1 MTVGESRDLNGGNSK
16 VAIGSPSINDRNI
29 ADLGRDQVSYL
40 AIFWKNGR
48 QLYVRIQQNWFF
60 PDYLITSVL
69 FINFDK
75 LQVTGPKFVSK
86 QLAGEE

>member
-1 MTVGESRDLNGGNSK
+1 MTVVESRDSNGAASK
-16 VAIGSPSINDRNI
+16 VAIGPPVINDGNI

-40 AIFWKNGR
+40 AIFRKNGR
-48 QLYVRIQQNWFF
+48 QFYVCVQQNWFF
-60 PDYLITSVL
+60 PDYLIASVL

-86 QLAGEE
+86 

>member
-40 AIFWKNGR
+40 AIFRKNGR

-60 PDYLITSVL
+60 PDYLIGIVL
-69 FINFDK
+69 FIYLYIF
-75 LQVTGPKFVSK
+75 QVCCW
-86 QLAGEE
+86 

>member
-1 MTVGESRDLNGGNSK
+1 MTVVESRDLNGGTPK
-16 VAIGSPSINDRNI
+16 VAIGSPEINDGNI

-40 AIFWKNGR
+40 AIFRKNGR
-48 QLYVRIQQNWFF
+48 QFYVCVQQNWFF
-60 PDYLITSVL
+60 PDYLIASVL

-86 QLAGEE
+86 